1 MIALGLPVEI
11 SDVEIL
17 KEMREK
23 RKKRRKRRKKR
34 KRLGNIRQLLA
45 GSAAGGSAF
54 EASTSND
61 ALGRDELLQMIMNAA
76 PSQDDGKQQ
85 GQEQHPLDK
94 ERSSTPTKSKF
105 EQLMEGVPYL
115 DSEEEEI

>member
-45 GSAAGGSAF
+45 GSAF